1 MRTRTLPPLVATAL
15 TTALALTACG
25 GGDAAESAAAVGEQS
40 PDVAVFTASYATPA
54 VKLGVD
60 LFEDEATE
68 RGWDV
73 SVTDS
78 ANDYN
83 KLNAQMQS
91 AISQEVDAIVMGYTS
106 QEKASLGIQAANEA
120 GIPVFAIDAGVE
132 PWDQYALNVTSDN
145 TQLATESAQAIIDA
159 HPEGGEVLI
168 VGWDSHPGIRQRT
181 MVAEELFAQNGF
193 DVVGNHQIQSPAAAQ
208 DEARSYVQD
217 YLQAHPGEDAPE
229 AVWAGFDAAGF
240 GAAQAIEAAGAD
252 DVVVA
257 SMNGDDFAI
266 EEIEKGG
273 PFIATVLQD
282 WPTIIGEL
290 IAAMEAYFAD
300 GSLPEDNHVEV
311 EGALITQENASEY

>member
-1 MRTRTLPPLVATAL
+1 MRTRTKATVTATVL
-15 TTALALTACG
+15 TAALALTGC
-25 GGDAAESAAAVGEQS
+25 GGDAAESATGGSDTPQ
-40 PDVAVFTASYATPA
+40 VAVFTASYATPA

-60 LFEDEATE
+60 MFEDRATE
-68 RGWDV
+68 KGWEV
-73 SVTDS
+73 SVADS

-83 KLNAQMQS
+83 KLNAQMQD
-91 AISQEVDAIVMGYTS
+91 AISRDVDAIVMGYTS
-106 QEKASLGIQAANEA
+106 QEKASLGIRAANEA

-145 TQLATESAQAIIDA
+145 TQLATDSAQAVIDA
-159 HPEGGEVLI
+159 NPEGGQVLI

-181 MVAEELFAQNGF
+181 IVAQELFEKNGF

-208 DEARSYVQD
+208 EEARTYVQD
-217 YLQAHPGEDAPE
+217 YLQAHPGEEAPE
-229 AVWAGFDAAGF
+229 GVWAGFDAAGF
-240 GAAQAIEAAGAD
+240 GAAQAIESAGAQ

-282 WPTIIGEL
+282 WPTIIGEVVTS
-290 IAAMEAYFAD
+290 MDTYFAE
-300 GSLPEDNHVEV
+300 GTRPATNHVEV
-311 EGALITQENASEY
+311 PGTPITRENASQY